1 MTLNDD
7 VTILFQSVRTERN
20 DSGGISFIH
29 QFSVNDE
36 VFFNSDQNG
45 SFYGVSLA
53 IKEIVYNRRVINN
66 IVDTG
71 TQLALLDDVNILLP
85 QNNQVL

>member
-1 MTLNDD
+1 MTLNNDA
-7 VTILFQSVRTERN
+7 TILFQSIRTEKN
-20 DSGGISFIH
+20 NSGGISFIH
-29 QFSVNDE
+29 QFSTNDE
-36 VFFNSDQNG
+36 IFFNSDQAG
-45 SFYGVSLA
+45 SVYGVSLA
-53 IKEIVYNRRVINN
+53 IREIVYNKRVINN